1 MSLTDQK
8 PRIERFGEITEVI
21 PLPNLTE
28 VQVNSFKAFLQADK
42 APDERDDTGLQSAF
56 REVFPIDETEKGRS
70 TGLVLDF
77 LEYRLGEPPYT
88 PEECRE
94 KDLTYQAPLYAKLQL
109 IHKDSGLIK
118 EDQVF
123 LGDLPLMTDD
133 GSFVINGADR
143 VVISQIHRSPGVYFT
158 SSYKGIK
165 KMYTAAIIPMPK
177 RGPWIELEFNGG
189 VLEMKVN
196 KRKFPVSLL
205 LRVLGYDDA
214 QLKALFTEFDPTAEL
229 PEDKSAGM
237 NPDEALLRL
246 FTVLRPGDPPKRD
259 KAIQYLYGLLADPK
273 RYDLGEPGR
282 FKMNTK
288 LGTRRQER
296 TLLTFEDGRFGD
308 AGLVD
313 TIRYLMALQQG
324 LETVTM
330 GADEDGVAIEV
341 PVTEDDI
348 DHLGNRRV
356 RTVGELLADQLRVG
370 MGRMARGVRERM
382 LLGNP
387 DAATP
392 TKLVNN
398 RPIVAA
404 MREFFGRSQLSQ
416 FKDQTNPLSDLRH
429 KRRISALG
437 PGGLT
442 RERAGFDVRDVH
454 RTHYGRICPIE
465 TPEGANI
472 GLISSLSSYA
482 KVNDLGFIE
491 APYRRVVDGRVTDE
505 VVYMTADIEDRYV
518 IAQANSPLNPDG
530 TFAEERVLARR
541 KGDPMLYPPA
551 EVDFMDVSP
560 KQIVSINTSL
570 IPFLEHDDANRA
582 LMGSNMQSQAVPLV
596 RADSPAVGTG
606 VEERVVTDSG
616 TSVISDVT
624 GRVTYVD
631 ARAIQVTLTEDA
643 PQIGLV
649 KGNVRTFELVRFT
662 RSNQG
667 TNLDQ
672 HPIVSV
678 GDEVVPGQVIADG
691 PASDQGRLALG
702 QNITIAIMPFD
713 GFNFEDAI
721 CISEGLVR
729 KDFYTSVHIEKDEI
743 DARDTKLGP
752 EKITRDIPGLSEA
765 ALRDL
770 DEDGIV
776 RVGAEVKPGDILVGK
791 TSFKGESEPTPEE
804 RLLRSIFGEK
814 AREVKDT
821 SLRVQSGQGGIVVK
835 TVRFRRGDEGVDLK
849 PGVREMV
856 RVYVAQKRQLQVG
869 DKVANRHGNKGVVS
883 KILPPEDM
891 PYLEDGTPVDL
902 VFNPLGVP
910 SRMNLGQI
918 LETHLGEV
926 ARLTGQKFVTPVFDS
941 ATEEAI
947 KEMLEVAAAE
957 RLQRRKDEGFELDK
971 REQEVLDR
979 AGKLG
984 VINPPNGDYA
994 AAQMQ
999 LARTGK
1005 SVLFD
1010 GRTGEPISSP
1020 VVVGTMYV
1028 MKLYHMVEDKMHARS
1043 TGPYSLITQQP
1054 LGGKA
1059 QFGGQRFG
1067 EMEVW
1072 ALEAYGAAHTLQEML
1087 TIKSDDIDGRD
1098 AAYQSIVKGEEVS
1111 GSTIPESF
1119 KVLVK
1124 ELHSLGLDVE
1134 VLDNNDKP
1142 VDIFEGMMPKR

>member
-282 FKMNTK
+282 FKMNAK
-288 LGTRRQER
+288 LGTQRQER

-313 TIRYLMALQQG
+313 TIRYLMALQYG
-324 LETVTM
+324 RETVSM
-330 GADEDGVAIEV
+330 GADEDGVVNEV
-341 PVTEDDI
+341 LVSEDDI

-491 APYRRVVDGRVTDE
+491 APYRRVVDGRVTDD

-530 TFAEERVLARR
+530 TFAEERVLARK
-541 KGDPMLYPPA
+541 KGDPMLYAPT

-582 LMGSNMQSQAVPLV
+582 LMGANMQRQAVPLV
-596 RADSPAVGTG
+596 KSEAPLVGTG
-606 VEERVVTDSG
+606 MEFRAALDSG
-616 TSVISDVT
+616 DVVRAEKA
-624 GRVTYVD
+624 GVVQEVSADLVTVANDDGTYQTYRI
-631 ARAIQVTLTEDA
+631 AKFA
-643 PQIGLV
+643 
-649 KGNVRTFELVRFT
+649 

-667 TNLDQ
+667 TSYNQ
-672 HPIVSV
+672 VV
-678 GDEVVPGQVIADG
+678 VVNEGDRVETGGVIADG
-691 PASDQGRLALG
+691 PATDGGEMALG
-702 QNITIAIMPFD
+702 RNLLVAFMSWE
-713 GFNFEDAI
+713 GHNYEDAI
-721 CISEGLVR
+721 ILSQRLVQ
-729 KDFYTSVHIEKDEI
+729 DDVLSSIHIEEHEV

-752 EKITRDIPGLSEA
+752 EEITRDIPNVSEDVLA
-765 ALRDL
+765 DL
-770 DEDGIV
+770 DERGII
-776 RVGAEVKPGDILVGK
+776 RVGAEVRDGDLLVGK
-791 TSFKGESEPTPEE
+791 VTPKGETELTPEE
-804 RLLRSIFGEK
+804 RLLRAIFGEK
-814 AREVKDT
+814 AREVRDT
-821 SLRVQSGQGGIVVK
+821 SLKVPHGETGTVIGVK
-835 TVRFRRGDEGVDLK
+835 EFRADLGDDLP
-849 PGVREMV
+849 PGVNQLV
-856 RVYVAQKRQLQVG
+856 RVYVANKRKITDG
-869 DKVANRHGNKGVVS
+869 DKLAGRHGNKGVIS
-883 KILPPEDM
+883 KILPVEDM
-891 PYLEDGTPVDL
+891 PFLEDGTPVDVIL
-902 VFNPLGVP
+902 NPHGVP
-910 SRMNLGQI
+910 RRMNLGQI
-918 LETHLGEV
+918 LELHLGWAANRGWKIEGNPEWAKQIPADAHEAPPGSRV
-926 ARLTGQKFVTPVFDS
+926 ATPVFDGAS
-941 ATEEAI
+941 EDVVTGLLDSTL
-947 KEMLEVAAAE
+947 KTRDGV
-957 RLQRRKDEGFELDK
+957 RLIDG
-971 REQEVLDR
+971 
-979 AGKLG
+979 
-984 VINPPNGDYA
+984 
-994 AAQMQ
+994 
-999 LARTGK
+999 TGK
-1005 SVLFD
+1005 TRLFD
-1010 GRTGEPISSP
+1010 GRSGEPFPEP
-1020 VVVGTMYV
+1020 VAVGYMYIL
-1028 MKLYHMVEDKMHARS
+1028 KLHHLVDDKIHARS
-1043 TGPYSLITQQP
+1043 TGPYSMITQQP

-1072 ALEAYGAAHTLQEML
+1072 ALEAYGAAYTLQELL
-1087 TIKSDDIDGRD
+1087 TIKSDDVPGRVKVYE
-1098 AAYQSIVKGEEVS
+1098 AIVKGENIPDS
-1111 GSTIPESF
+1111 GIPESF
-1119 KVLVK
+1119 KVLLK
-1124 ELHSLGLDVE
+1124 EMQSLCLNVE
-1134 VLDNNDKP
+1134 VLNS
-1142 VDIFEGMMPKR
+1142 EGTTIEMKESDEEVFRAAEELGIDLSRREPSSVEEV